1 MWSPKEELCKDTYD
15 PCRHYASEQLSV
27 ELGEEYKPV
36 KVELTSTEV
45 KETESKDLKFG
56 IRTQRPGYQL

>member
-27 ELGEEYKPV
+27 ELGEE
-36 KVELTSTEV
+36 
-45 KETESKDLKFG
+45 G
-56 IRTQRPGYQL
+56 IQICKGGINFH